1 MSARIRRARP
11 IIVRLEKFSRRQ
23 IRSSSSSGRAMTDN
37 GALRATAS
45 RPPTR
50 RPSSRGHGIMS
61 MNSVWLE
68 APVGVLALLFFVSA
82 TTKVTETAG
91 IEGYMQAY
99 GVPGILMWPAAAWEY
114 IVGALLLVGLYLR
127 QGSVLLAGWC
137 VLTAVIFHTKFSD
150 LDQLM
155 NFFKNM

>member
-1 MSARIRRARP
+1 
-11 IIVRLEKFSRRQ
+11 
-23 IRSSSSSGRAMTDN
+23 
-37 GALRATAS
+37 
-45 RPPTR
+45 
-50 RPSSRGHGIMS
+50 MS

-114 IVGALLLVGLYLR
+114 IAGALLLVGLYLR

-155 NFFKNM
+155 NFFENMTTAGGFLILAKRGSWGASVDAHRLRLQPGITAARRPDRAPSMTEGEVR